1 MITVIARWES
11 TQMPASTEW
20 QLYRQLRG
28 AFGVNDFIFVPIN
41 PEMENY
47 GFRQADTVKDALAV
61 LPDNVNKVFL
71 EPTGYNSLHKQ
82 PDGDI
87 VYIIG
92 NTAMHNM
99 VHAQVNETYR
109 IDTPTGPNS
118 GHLYGSNA
126 LAVALALRW
135 GQ

>member
-1 MITVIARWES
+1 MVTVIARWET

-28 AFGVNDFIFVPIN
+28 AFGVNDFIFVPID
-41 PEMENY
+41 PKMENY
-47 GFRQADTVKDALAV
+47 SFRQADTVKEALAV
-61 LPDNVNKVFL
+61 LPDGVSKIFL
-71 EPTGYNSLHKQ
+71 EPSGYNSLHNQ
-82 PDGDI
+82 PDGD
-87 VYIIG
+87 VAYIIG
-92 NTAMHNM
+92 NTAQHNM
-99 VHAQVNETYR
+99 EYATVAETYR